1 VIPDDVID
9 EVRLR
14 ADLVE
19 VVSESVPLKRSG
31 KEWKGKCP
39 FHEDRTPSFY
49 VVPDKGF
56 YKCFGCGE
64 SGDVFT
70 FVMKRSGMEFLDAV
84 RHLGERFG
92 VEIRE
97 VKGRSPEEDPN
108 RPLYEVNAFARA
120 FFRACLADKQKG
132 ASARAY
138 LKERGIDDETA
149 ERFGLGFA
157 PDAWRD
163 LKEAASAHEI
173 PEEVLLEVGLLTTS
187 PKSPDPYDRFRN
199 RVIFPIETAPDRT
212 VAFGGRVLGTA
223 GEGVPKYLNSP
234 ESPVYHKGTVLYGL
248 SWNRNGIRREGA
260 ALVVEGYMDVVTL
273 AAAGVGTAV
282 ATLGTAMTEE
292 HARLLRRYTEKVLLL
307 FDSDEAGLRATFRA
321 ADVLLA
327 RGIRPSVVT
336 LPPGEDPDTV
346 VRKEGAEGLTRYLD
360 GAVDVLDRKL
370 QLLDERGFFE
380 TSDRVRTAV
389 DKLLPTL
396 RATSDPALRDIYIS
410 RVAERTGVRRKTLE
424 EEVERG
430 RAETRATPGGERD
443 SGWSGPGRPPPT
455 QSRGGGRRPRL
466 PPMGAERQV
475 LLVLLRTR
483 EWVDRVLERIG
494 PEEFHDPVHRAIF
507 EALAEDP
514 DRELPAP
521 GMPPDVARRVED
533 LLGDPEELIHT
544 GRVFDDSVAD
554 LRDRSLRKRQKALEE
569 ELRSAGSDEE
579 QRRLLEELNQVRRE
593 RRGARSSTSS
603 AENTTKP

>member
-64 SGDVFT
+64 SGDIFS
-70 FVMKRSGMEFLDAV
+70 FVMKRSGMDFLDAV

-97 VKGRSPEEDPN
+97 VTGRNPGEDPN
-108 RPLYEVNAFARA
+108 RPLYEANAFARA
-120 FFRACLADKQKG
+120 FFRECLAEKRKG

-138 LKERGIDDETA
+138 LRERGIDDETA

-163 LKEAASAHEI
+163 LKEAAVAHEL

-187 PKSPDPYDRFRN
+187 PKSPEPYDRFRN
-199 RVIFPIETAPDRT
+199 RIIFPIETAPDRT
-212 VAFGGRVLGTA
+212 VAFGGRVLGNA

-273 AAAGVGTAV
+273 AAAGVDSAV

-307 FDSDEAGLRATFRA
+307 FDSDDAGLRATFRA
-321 ADVLLA
+321 ADVLLG
-327 RGIRPSVVT
+327 RGMRPSVVT

-346 VRKEGAEGLTRYLD
+346 VRTEGAEGLARYLD
-360 GAVDVLDRKL
+360 AAVDVLDRKL

-380 TSDRVRTAV
+380 TSDKVRTAV

-396 RATSDPALRDIYIS
+396 RATSDPALRDIYVS
-410 RVAERTGVRRKTLE
+410 RVAERTGVRRETLE

-430 RAETRATPGGERD
+430 RAEARATPGGGSD
-443 SGWSGPGRPPPT
+443 PGWSGPGRPPPPEG
-455 QSRGGGRRPRL
+455 RGGGRRPPL

-507 EALAEDP
+507 ESLAEDP

-521 GMPPDVARRVED
+521 EMPPEVARRVED

-544 GRVFDDSVAD
+544 GRVFEDSVAD
-554 LRDRSLRKRQKALEE
+554 LRNRSLRKRQKALEA
-569 ELRSAGSDEE
+569 ELRSARSDEE
-579 QRRLLEELNQVRRE
+579 KGRLLGELDRISRE
-593 RRGARSSTSS
+593 RRGVRSSSRADGKMRT
-603 AENTTKP
+603 